1 MKSFSVLLLLMK
13 NLRLLLAAFVLFA
26 PTVYAQSDIKMSA
39 QYGSEN
45 SELQSV
51 LQFENIGLNKMIFDG
66 NDLKDKDFQITIK
79 EFIGGKLSKTHL
91 VFDSREDAYFKI
103 RSSKFAFRVLT
114 KTTSENTVKFD
125 FQFNGFSVGK
135 EYKVAEGQKEFA
147 QKTFLGSKLE
157 QAIPLGANAYILTYM
172 MPYVKKDGSKQY
184 CEVAQS
190 GINPEELGIKYSI
203 PTYFL
208 IDIKFQ

>member
-1 MKSFSVLLLLMK
+1 MK
-13 NLRLLLAAFVLFA
+13 NLLLLLAAFVLLA
-26 PTVYAQSDIKMSA
+26 PNVFGQSDIKMSA

-45 SELQSV
+45 ADLQSI
-51 LQFENIGLNKMIFDG
+51 LQFENIALNKMIFDG
-66 NDLKDKDFQITIK
+66 NDLKDKDFQISVK
-79 EFIGGKLSKTHL
+79 EFVGGKLRKTHV

-103 RSSKFAFRVLT
+103 KSGKFAFRVLT

-135 EYKVAEGQKEFA
+135 EYKVGAGQKDFA
-147 QKTFLGSKLE
+147 LKTFLGAKPE
-157 QAIPLGANAYILTYM
+157 QSIPVGASAYILTYM

-190 GINPEELGIKYSI
+190 GVAPEELGTKYAI